1 MSKDI
6 KKLLEEKLQ
15 INNQRHAA
23 AEQAVEFAE
32 GREYNLIS
40 IDSIDPNPYQPR
52 RIFPQVEL
60 EKLAASITEIG
71 LLEPILVRKND
82 DRYQIAAGERRWRA
96 HKLLNKH
103 TIEAL
108 ITSITDS
115 DMAVFALAENIDR
128 EDLSDY
134 EIGLA
139 LRQVENVFPTKK
151 KLAES
156 LGLNRE
162 DMYRYFAFD
171 DLPEFIHNDL
181 NSNPR
186 LLSRSAASDIKRL
199 LKLQKDSPFIN
210 ACLAEAWSL
219 LLANELDQ
227 TKITGYINKKLKT
240 LMENKSDCHIHSSQ
254 NLIREGK
261 KVGNIA
267 WTGKH
272 ITVKLS
278 VEALSIE
285 QEQQLKV
292 FLEKLL
298 EGELAK
304 V

>member
-1 MSKDI
+1 MSKDL
-6 KKLLEEKLQ
+6 KKMLAEKLQ
-15 INNQRHAA
+15 QNNTRHSLAS
-23 AEQAVEFAE
+23 QSVEFAE
-32 GREYNLIS
+32 GRELSLIAVDN
-40 IDSIDPNPYQPR
+40 IVPNPYQPR
-52 RIFPQVEL
+52 RIFPQQEL
-60 EKLAASITEIG
+60 DKLAASIAEIG
-71 LLEPILVRKND
+71 LLEPILVRKID

-96 HKLLNKH
+96 HKQLNKH
-103 TIEAL
+103 GIEAL
-108 ITSITDS
+108 VTSITDS
-115 DMAVFALAENIDR
+115 DMAVFALAENVDR
-128 EDLSDY
+128 EDLTDF

-139 LRQVENVFPTKK
+139 LKQIEKAFPTKK

-162 DMYRYFAFD
+162 DMYRYFAYD
-171 DLPEFIHNDL
+171 DLPEFIITDL

-186 LLSRSAASDIKRL
+186 LLSRSAASDIKRI
-199 LKLQKDSPFIN
+199 LKQHKDSPFIN

-227 TKITGYINKKLKT
+227 TKITSYISRKIRTLDETKT
-240 LMENKSDCHIHSSQ
+240 DCHIQSSH

-278 VEALSIE
+278 TKVLNAD
-285 QEQQLKV
+285 QEQQLRD
-292 FLEKLL
+292 FLEKLID
-298 EGELAK
+298 GELTE